1 MRLST
6 AWFVV
11 PRESAIGHWIDPN
24 ATFPRVRGSN
34 LTITT
39 PSLQRIATHV
49 LAAFAVDVSPSVH
62 VADLAR
68 SDVPRFAIAC
78 LDLPAVV
85 GCFCSVFHLE
95 DASIGTVRRGRQ
107 IVSCSDPRHGAER
120 TLRRCDRAFT
130 KPGGACV
137 AATCA
142 RIRSIALRRDPSR
155 SRGILARVHVA
166 SVVDARVT
174 AARRSLDCLMGSS
187 SDRCPLRRDID
198 SNAKISIK
206 SQTKSRWRG
215 SSAPSLRNGP
225 LHPRSFS
232 PLSLSFSLV
241 RGPDGPFVDRKDRK
255 DRDPCDPCAV
265 HPGLRGRGRAAA
277 GDRTTPRFVRTG
289 PGR

>member
-11 PRESAIGHWIDPN
+11 PRESALRHWIDPN

-68 SDVPRFAIAC
+68 LDVPRFAIAC
-78 LDLPAVV
+78 LDAPTVV
-85 GCFCSVFHLE
+85 GCFCSVFHLK

-130 KPGGACV
+130 KTGGACV
-137 AATCA
+137 AATRA
-142 RIRSIALRRDPSR
+142 WIRSIALRRDPLR
-155 SRGILARVHVA
+155 SLGIPARVHVA

-174 AARRSLDCLMGSS
+174 AARRSVGCPLRPR
-187 SDRCPLRRDID
+187 SDRCPSEGVSTQTQRYRWNRRRRRDGGVERPVRPRWT
-198 SNAKISIK
+198 APL
-206 SQTKSRWRG
+206 TVFLAPLPLLLSRPWT
-215 SSAPSLRNGP
+215 AWT
-225 LHPRSFS
+225 
-232 PLSLSFSLV
+232 V
-241 RGPDGPFVDRKDRK
+241 RGP
-255 DRDPCDPCAV
+255 
-265 HPGLRGRGRAAA
+265 
-277 GDRTTPRFVRTG
+277 
-289 PGR
+289 